1 MRFKTKLIIVSVLI
15 LLGSGCANA
24 GTVKYKF
31 LTNLS
36 MIKEE
41 EIQEKLYLGV
51 LKEQLQHSSL
61 DENQEKKI
69 AFECGITLFEVEKS
83 PIASSP
89 LSLVPPLNIVAHIGK
104 WVWDKLDK
112 EFQEHLEKYSAVY
125 EAKVT
130 PPTFYKQ
137 TGVPKLQSKCFRF
150 SRYKSG
156 RDTEQKKP
164 VVVDLIVQMQLT
176 KDHDALQI
184 RPLRL
189 YQSEAIAKSDDKS
202 YGIAASIRMN
212 AVWLQENRG
221 MSEEAFNHTFLE
233 EKITFS
239 QGKPVFKYFLNDKK
253 WEDYPVLPLPPWS
266 TNVDSSSPAGNVEV
280 IISMAESGKPSELL
294 KFFAK
299 LFRGERNN
307 LPELL
312 KRAAESGLH

>member
-1 MRFKTKLIIVSVLI
+1 MPFKTKLIIASVLI

-24 GTVKYKF
+24 DTVKYKF
-31 LTNLS
+31 LTSLS
-36 MIKEE
+36 MINEE
-41 EIQEKLYLGV
+41 KIPKDLYLADMEKR
-51 LKEQLQHSSL
+51 LQLSGL

-69 AFECGITLFEVEKS
+69 AFECGITLFEVEES

-89 LSLVPPLNIVAHIGK
+89 LSLVPSLSIVAHIGK

-156 RDTEQKKP
+156 QDTEQKKP
-164 VVVDLIVQMQLT
+164 VVDLIVQMQLT
-176 KDHDALQI
+176 KGHDALQI

-221 MSEEAFNHTFLE
+221 MSEEAFNHTFLQ

-239 QGKPVFKYFLNDKK
+239 QGKPVFKYFLDNKK

-266 TNVDSSSPAGNVEV
+266 TNVGSSSPAGNVEV
-280 IISMAESGKPSELL
+280 IISMAESGKPSEML